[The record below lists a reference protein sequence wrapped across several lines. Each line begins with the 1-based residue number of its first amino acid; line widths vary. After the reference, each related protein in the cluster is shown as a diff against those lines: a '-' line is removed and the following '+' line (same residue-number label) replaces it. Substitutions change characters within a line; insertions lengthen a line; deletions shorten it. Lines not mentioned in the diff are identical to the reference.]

1 MFPLIA
7 ENLLVEFN
15 GKHILGPLDLT
26 VNKGDISLILGPNGS
41 GKTTLLKSLHGIM
54 KLKRGS
60 IKWSCSNNSSMKKQ
74 MFVFQTP
81 IMLRRSVF
89 ENLTYPLLLRKVSNS
104 KAHRLATEWVE
115 KIGLNEIMHISA
127 TRLSGGEKQ
136 RLSIARAILKAIE
149 TKNNEGKI
157 YELGGGKVISFGDM
171 IKLILSTIGK
181 KRIVADVPMTLAKI
195 QSSLLGLLPID
206 PIITK
211 DQCLILSEKDNVVS
225 GDHLT
230 LKDLNIKPT
239 DIEKEMEKWLWRYR
253 SGGEFA
259 KV

>member
-7 ENLLVEFN
+7 ENLVVEFN

-60 IKWSCSNNSSMKKQ
+60 IKWSCSDKSSMQKQ

-81 IMLRRSVF
+81 IMLRRSVL

-104 KAHRLATEWVE
+104 KAHRLATEWAE
-115 KIGLNEIMHISA
+115 KIGLKEIMQISA

-136 RLSIARAILKAIE
+136 KLALARALITEPEMLFLDEPSASLDGKTILEIE
-149 TKNNEGKI
+149 NLLKSCAKNGTTI
-157 YELGGGKVISFGDM
+157 M
-171 IKLILSTIGK
+171 MSTHDIGQA
-181 KRIVADVPMTLAKI
+181 KRLAKNI
-195 QSSLLGLLPID
+195 LFLNKGILESNQSAKTFFLKPKSRNAQKFIA
-206 PIITK
+206 
-211 DQCLILSEKDNVVS
+211 
-225 GDHLT
+225 GD
-230 LKDLNIKPT
+230 IV
-239 DIEKEMEKWLWRYR
+239 E
-253 SGGEFA
+253 
-259 KV
+259 

>member
-7 ENLLVEFN
+7 ENLVVEFN

-60 IKWSCSNNSSMKKQ
+60 VQWSGSDNSSMQKQ

-81 IMLRRSVF
+81 IMLRRSVL

-104 KAHRLATEWVE
+104 KAHRLATEWAE
-115 KIGLNEIMHISA
+115 KIGLKEIMQISA

-136 RLSIARAILKAIE
+136 KLALARALITEPEMLFLDEPSASLDGKTILEIE
-149 TKNNEGKI
+149 NLLKSCAKNGTTI
-157 YELGGGKVISFGDM
+157 M
-171 IKLILSTIGK
+171 MSTHDIGQA
-181 KRIVADVPMTLAKI
+181 KRLAKTI
-195 QSSLLGLLPID
+195 LFLNKGILESNQSAKTFFLEPKSRNAQKFIA
-206 PIITK
+206 
-211 DQCLILSEKDNVVS
+211 
-225 GDHLT
+225 
-230 LKDLNIKPT
+230 
-239 DIEKEMEKWLWRYR
+239 
-253 SGGEFA
+253 GEI
-259 KV
+259 VE

>member
-7 ENLLVEFN
+7 ENLVVEFN
-15 GKHILGPLDLT
+15 GKHILGPIDLT

-104 KAHRLATEWVE
+104 KAHGLATEWVE
-115 KIGLNEIMHISA
+115 KIGLKEIMHISA

-136 RLSIARAILKAIE
+136 KLALARA
-149 TKNNEGKI
+149 
-157 YELGGGKVISFGDM
+157 
-171 IKLILSTIGK
+171 LITEPEMLFLDEPLS
-181 KRIVADVPMTLAKI
+181 
-195 QSSLLGLLPID
+195 
-206 PIITK
+206 
-211 DQCLILSEKDNVVS
+211 LI
-225 GDHLT
+225 H
-230 LKDLNIKPT
+230 I
-239 DIEKEMEKWLWRYR
+239 
-253 SGGEFA
+253 
-259 KV
+259 